1 MTRGPRLPIDPPSQR
16 RAGRL
21 IVSASLLVC
30 LALSVLGTI
39 YVVSCWNYA
48 NRFIEPNPSTVS
60 GAIVGGGGTVPALSF
75 SEILVHTELGPAPA
89 WYIPSRG
96 TADATWAIMVH
107 GLNASRVEPLRAV
120 AAVHA
125 LAIPI
130 LDITYRNDYS
140 APASPDGLAHLGGTE
155 WRDLDAAVQVAGKM
169 GARRVVLYGWSMGAT
184 LISAFLAH
192 SAVAGLVSA
201 VVLDSPVL
209 SLLATM
215 RFQADEGGIWRPVVW
230 GAAQLIRMRTGTDP
244 GDLDLDVHAPRTEP
258 PLLVIQG
265 TADTLVPVETA
276 RRFAARASARG
287 WDVRYLE
294 IPDAGHTRAWDQD
307 PVRYDAA
314 ATEFLRAY
322 LR

>member
-16 RAGRL
+16 RAGGL
-21 IVSASLLVC
+21 VVSASLLFC
-30 LALSVLGTI
+30 LAIGVLGSV
-39 YVVSCWNYA
+39 YVMSCWNYA
-48 NRFIEPNPSTVS
+48 NRFIEPNRSAVS
-60 GAIVGGGGTVPALSF
+60 GAPDGGGGTVPTLSF
-75 SEILVHTELGPAPA
+75 SEILVHTELGPAPS
-89 WYIPSRG
+89 WYIPSHG
-96 TADATWAIMVH
+96 TPNGTWAIMVH
-107 GLNASRVEPLRAV
+107 GLNAGRIEPLRAV

-130 LDITYRNDYS
+130 LDITYRNDCS
-140 APASPDGLAHLGGTE
+140 APPSPDGLAHLGGTE
-155 WRDLDAAVQVAGKM
+155 WRDLEAAVQLAGEM
-169 GARRVVLYGWSMGAT
+169 GARHVILYGWSMGAT
-184 LISAFLAH
+184 LIAELLAH

-230 GAAQLIRMRTGTDP
+230 GAAQLIRIRTGTDP
-244 GDLDLDVHAPRTEP
+244 GEVDLDVHAPRTEP
-258 PLLVIQG
+258 PVLVIQG
-265 TADTLVPVETA
+265 TADLLVPVDTA
-276 RRFAARASARG
+276 RRFASRASAGG

-294 IPDAGHTRAWDQD
+294 IPDSGHTRAWDQD

-314 ATEFLRAY
+314 VSKFLRGY